1 MYSRH
6 SVARL
11 LSVAV
16 VASSIAVNLSADMT
30 REQVVGLGTS
40 STAEYAI
47 NHVMK
52 PVLDNQLKNMGA
64 DIIVDNKY
72 FNSKDLTA
80 ITTHVVL
87 QLASRNVFDRKQI
100 VRDVA
105 LVYIRDKIVQVAVYG
120 LGKVGYEAGDK
131 TKATLKVLTTVCYIA
146 FIDGLLNGQRQPKL
160 EVQCVVNPYAR
171 NPYQKSLNQRQKS
184 TSTLIIRTVAYK
196 TCKA

>member
-1 MYSRH
+1 MYPRH
-6 SVARL
+6 FVARL

-87 QLASRNVFDRKQI
+87 LLASSDEFSKEAI
-100 VRDVA
+100 AWDV
-105 LVYIRDKIVQVAVYG
+105 LHVYTRDKIVQVAVYG

-131 TKATLKVLTTVCYIA
+131 TKVTLQVLTTFFV
-146 FIDGLLNGQRQPKL
+146 LSL
-160 EVQCVVNPYAR
+160 YAEGEKR
-171 NPYQKSLNQRQKS
+171 LKQQLFHIKR
-184 TSTLIIRTVAYK
+184 
-196 TCKA
+196 

>member
-1 MYSRH
+1 MYPRH

-30 REQVVGLGTS
+30 REQAVGVGIS

-87 QLASRNVFDRKQI
+87 RQASRNVFHTRARDI

-105 LVYIRDKIVQVAVYG
+105 HAYTRDKIVQAAVYG

-131 TKATLKVLTTVCYIA
+131 TKATLQVLTTVIMVS
-146 FIDGLLNGQRQPKL
+146 FIHSQR
-160 EVQCVVNPYAR
+160 
-171 NPYQKSLNQRQKS
+171 
-184 TSTLIIRTVAYK
+184 I
-196 TCKA
+196 